1 MLSKTIST
9 TNTLALKSLI
19 IQNIDKYFQPT
30 LAILFASP
38 QHNLNIITQIFSELT
53 IDLVGCTT
61 AGEIVND
68 QLLEGSIV
76 VLLTTMNKNSYQL
89 FFSEFSNET
98 VYQAGFATG
107 SFASRCYEHPG
118 MMVML
123 SGLGMDAAVLLSGLK
138 DGIGRE
144 VPIYGGLA
152 GDDLNM
158 VETFTIS
165 NEQISSKGL
174 ATLIIDT
181 EKVEMQGLATS
192 GWKPIGGKNT
202 ITKAK
207 GNIIY
212 TINDERAYD
221 VFIRYFGL
229 ADKELTQEELIATL
243 YNYPIQIIRDG
254 GHTVLRLLFF
264 FDKEKGSLTL
274 SAGVRNGDKFHF
286 SAAPGFDVIQQT
298 VEEFSD
304 FKNVR
309 PEADAIILYS
319 CKGRHNAFGPMLE
332 EEVEG
337 LYQHWKKPLIGF
349 LSYGEIG
356 NTANGTCEFHNETC
370 SLVVL
375 KKK

>member
-1 MLSKTIST
+1 MHTKSIHCRNTQDLKLSIS
-9 TNTLALKSLI
+9 NEINDNFK
-19 IQNIDKYFQPT
+19 PT
-30 LAILFASP
+30 LAILFAST
-38 QHNLNIITQIFSELT
+38 QHDLKIITQTFSDFN
-53 IDLVGCTT
+53 IDLIGCTT
-61 AGEIVND
+61 AGEIVDN
-68 QLLEGSIV
+68 QLLDGAIV
-76 VLLTTMNKNSYQL
+76 VLLTTMDKNHYQL

-107 SFASRCYEHPG
+107 AFASRCYEHPG

-123 SGLGMDAAVLLSGLK
+123 SGLGMDASVLVTGLK

-158 VETFTIS
+158 LETFAIS

-192 GWKPIGGKNT
+192 GWKPIGGENT
-202 ITKAK
+202 ITKAD
-207 GNIIY
+207 GHIIY
-212 TINDERAYD
+212 TINEERAYD
-221 VFIRYFGL
+221 VFMRYFGL
-229 ADKELTQEELIATL
+229 TDKNISDEELVSTL
-243 YNYPIQIIRDG
+243 YNYPIQIIREG
-254 GHTVLRLLFF
+254 GPVLRLSSF
-264 FDKEKGSLTL
+264 FDADEGTLTL
-274 SAGVRNGDKFHF
+274 SAGVKEGDKFYF
-286 SAAPGFDVIQQT
+286 SAAPGFEVIEQT
-298 VEEFSD
+298 VQEFSD
-304 FKNVR
+304 FKDTR

-319 CKGRHNAFGPMLE
+319 CKGRHNAFGPLLE

-337 LYQHWKKPLIGF
+337 LHQHWQKPLIGF

-370 SLVVL
+370 SLVIL
-375 KKK
+375 KEK